1 MAFIRFPLITTDYMI
16 SKPQNPCY
24 TTYSAK
30 VTSDHDAPPK
40 GILIEMIGLVT
51 FVHSF
56 AVPLQLICVP
66 GVICALRI
74 EYVVPLLAPLPS
86 TVR

>member
-1 MAFIRFPLITTDYMI
+1 MLHYSFFP
-16 SKPQNPCY
+16 SN
-24 TTYSAK
+24 S
-30 VTSDHDAPPK
+30 SDHDAPPK
-40 GILIEMIGLVT
+40 GIVIEMIGLVT

-56 AVPLQLICVP
+56 DVPLQLICVP
-66 GVICALRI
+66 GVIWALRL